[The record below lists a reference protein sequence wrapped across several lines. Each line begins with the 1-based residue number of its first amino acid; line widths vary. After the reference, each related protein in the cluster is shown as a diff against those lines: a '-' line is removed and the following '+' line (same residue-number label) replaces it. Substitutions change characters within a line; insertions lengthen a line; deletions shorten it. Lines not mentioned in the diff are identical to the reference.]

1 MIYSGAGVSTSAG
14 IGQAARSG
22 QRKMTGGATTEAAP
36 TAAHLALV
44 SLYNRCQI
52 YLLCIDIIYIYIYYL
67 SNCENDVRIPLRS
80 ATYTF
85 VINFLNYFPFLPVG
99 FKNDTEEC
107 NVRLPIRNNLYVS
120 FS

>member
-44 SLYNRCQI
+44 SLYNRC
-52 YLLCIDIIYIYIYYL
+52 
-67 SNCENDVRIPLRS
+67 ENDLRIALRS

-107 NVRLPIRNNLYVS
+107 NVRLPIGNNL
-120 FS
+120 